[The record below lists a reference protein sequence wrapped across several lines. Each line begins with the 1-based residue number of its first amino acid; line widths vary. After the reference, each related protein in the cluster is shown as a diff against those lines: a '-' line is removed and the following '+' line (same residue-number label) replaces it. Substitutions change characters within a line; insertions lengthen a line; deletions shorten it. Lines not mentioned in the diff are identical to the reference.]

1 MPLHS
6 PPLFNNFLLYVFN
19 ISFFAANLTR
29 EVKDKMQEE
38 ARANYGLTPEQIKEA
53 EEQVDELIAAA
64 QASAGATAEDAALLS
79 K

>member
-1 MPLHS
+1 
-6 PPLFNNFLLYVFN
+6 
-19 ISFFAANLTR
+19 
-29 EVKDKMQEE
+29 MQEE
-38 ARANYGLTPEQIKEA
+38 ARANYGLTPEQIREA